1 MEYEP
6 LAPKP
11 QPVFGQGFKY
21 NGRLTVKGIP
31 RVEPPEIKR
40 LLFEPEGADE
50 DQLREWRTETF
61 RVVTKPWLEAQSR
74 HYGVVLGPVDSYSK
88 DELRELF
95 RRESLKPDFGDI
107 RRQYQSFMPGQFEKM
122 KADWEAQSSAYK
134 ESCFSG
140 RRQADFDNLATLEEK
155 LNFDIDMFLETYYSD
170 PDILPDPMPFR
181 GINFDV
187 VMTAIEQIKGLYCQK
202 VGNDFQKMLWV
213 GWDKKDVKQA
223 CKEYATL
230 AKENAAVRR
239 QLKKQHTILAH
250 EKKLEKKAAS
260 RLQPHREYVAN
271 VVRNRGLE
279 GSYVV
284 EATLLGVQREA
295 GSSWVEIR
303 KTMLNDVFE
312 ATFNFMPAAEGV
324 IILAQNDGDI
334 DRYIRLV
341 EPLRKVPAPAVE
353 SNNASS
359 SGSQPGSKRK
369 RGQNE
374 SVEQGRIDG
383 SSQIPKRMRS
393 DIPAVPEGCTRYYT
407 RWRGTVGTTPSDIGA
422 TKILRENGEGESWI
436 DFTEGEKAQFI
447 AHLETPLMAEVIHGY
462 KIQDRN
468 IYEATKWETR
478 PEGSRHYSWR
488 WIE

>member
-31 RVEPPEIKR
+31 RAEPAEINR
-40 LLFEPEGADE
+40 LLFEPKGANE
-50 DQLREWRTETF
+50 DQLREWRAETL

-95 RRESLKPDFGDI
+95 RKESLKPDFGDI
-107 RRQYQSFMPGQFEKM
+107 KRQYQAFMPAQFEKM

-155 LNFDIDMFLETYYSD
+155 LNFDLDMFLEIYYSD

-187 VMTAIEQIKGLYCQK
+187 VMAAIEQIKRLYCQK

-213 GWDKKDVKQA
+213 GWDKKDVKQT
-223 CKEYATL
+223 CKEYAAL

-260 RLQPHREYVAN
+260 RLQPHREYIAN
-271 VVRNRGLE
+271 VVRNRGIE

-284 EATLLGVQREA
+284 EATLLGVAREA

-303 KTMLNDVFE
+303 KTVLDGVFE
-312 ATFNFMPAAEGV
+312 ATFNFMPASEGV
-324 IILAQNDGDI
+324 MVLARNDDDVG
-334 DRYIRLV
+334 RYIRLV

-353 SNNASS
+353 SSNANSS
-359 SGSQPGSKRK
+359 RSQLGSKRK
-369 RGQNE
+369 RGHIE
-374 SVEQGRIDG
+374 SAEQGRSDE
-383 SSQIPKRMRS
+383 STQIPKRMRA
-393 DIPAVPEGCTRYYT
+393 DIPTVASGWTRYYT
-407 RWRGTVGTTPSDIGA
+407 HWRGTVGIAPTPIGA
-422 TKILRENGEGESWI
+422 TKTLRENGEGESWV
-436 DFTEGEKAQFI
+436 DFTEGETAQFI
-447 AHLETPLMAEVIHGY
+447 AHLQTPLMAEVIHGY

-478 PEGSRHYSWR
+478 PKGPRHYSWE
-488 WIE
+488 WLD